1 MGSAPHNSKIRD
13 KATRDRILRAVRLG
27 ATHALAAQAGGI
39 GRRTLY
45 DWLERGKQAPHGV
58 YREFHDAFNHAEASG
73 AEMALAVIA
82 KAARGGQWQAA
93 GWLLERR
100 YGYKRAS
107 ELHVVD
113 ATEGKEREMPDL
125 TTAAGIAEAEKWADE
140 LPPEIKRALIK
151 TA

>member
-1 MGSAPHNSKIRD
+1 MGSAPNAKIRN
-13 KATRDRILRAVRLG
+13 KTTRDRIIRAVRLG

-45 DWLERGKQAPHGV
+45 DWLDRGKQAPHGV
-58 YREFHDAFNHAEASG
+58 YREFYDDFHQAEAAG

-100 YGYKRAS
+100 YGFRREA
-107 ELHVVD
+107 HVKVEAKVNHTFND
-113 ATEGKEREMPDL
+113 DDL
-125 TTAAGIAEAEKWADE
+125 IDE
-140 LPPEIKRALIK
+140 LQDLIPMGDEGEE
-151 TA
+151 